1 MILRPISEDKPEKHY
16 LRLAREIRSDIE
28 EGRLLP
34 GQRMPTVKEMCSKS
48 GLSAGTVRQALGL
61 LKAQG
66 LIELTPGRGTFVSVP
81 KENGKSR
88 KDMAIEA
95 IDGLFQSLSSMGFS
109 QMEARMLLSL
119 RLAQMDQDRYV
130 LPVALIAKYPEALRC
145 AFYRLSEI
153 PSIDP
158 VSFTMEDVRISGEIA
173 LSEYPLV
180 VCESSLINEVSAI
193 LSEKTDAVC
202 PFVLAPAP
210 QTILHLARLPEGARV
225 CVYAQSDAFYKL
237 VKKTVKQLS
246 LPVSLVFI
254 PAGTL
259 TQASLDAFTH
269 VITPSD
275 VAAFADDSEMRLLT
289 VFSQKVNTA
298 VVFDLVVDEG
308 SMLSISRR
316 VSVLAERH

>member
-1 MILRPISEDKPEKHY
+1 MIFRPLNEDKPEKHY
-16 LRLAREIRSDIE
+16 LRLAREIRCDIE

-34 GQRMPTVKEMCSKS
+34 GQRMPTVKEMCSRS

-66 LIELTPGRGTFVSVP
+66 LIELTPGRGTYVSVP

-88 KDMAIEA
+88 KDRAIEA
-95 IDGLFQSLSSMGFS
+95 IDGLFQSLSEMGFS
-109 QMEARMLLSL
+109 QSESRMLLSL

-130 LPVALIAKYPEALRC
+130 LPVALIARYPESLRC

-158 VSFTMEDVRISGEIA
+158 VSFSMDDVRVSGAIA

-180 VCESSLINEVSAI
+180 ICESSLLNEISAI
-193 LSEKTDAVC
+193 LADQADSVC
-202 PFVLAPAP
+202 PFALAPAP
-210 QTILHLARLPEGARV
+210 QTIAHLARLPEGARI
-225 CVYAQSDAFYKL
+225 CVYAQSDAFYQL

-246 LPVSLVFI
+246 LPFSTACI
-254 PAGTL
+254 QAGTL
-259 TQASLDAFTH
+259 TQNSLDAYTH
-269 VITPSD
+269 LITPSD
-275 VAAFADDSEMRLLT
+275 VPAFAKDFEMKLLT
-289 VFSQKVNTA
+289 DFSQKVNTA
-298 VVFDLVVDEG
+298 IVFDLTVDEG
-308 SMLSISRR
+308 SMIAVSRR